1 MIQPKSESGYDKR
14 TLPVTLALIE
24 HLNLTE
30 DSAAAVTWSFL
41 DDLEQNI
48 TVQSHYLKIA

>member
-1 MIQPKSESGYDKR
+1 MIQQKSESGHDGR
-14 TLPVTLALIE
+14 TLPVALALIE

-41 DDLEQNI
+41 DYLEQNI

>member
-1 MIQPKSESGYDKR
+1 MA
-14 TLPVTLALIE
+14 LALIE

-30 DSAAAVTWSFL
+30 DSAAAVTWPFL
-41 DDLEQNI
+41 DYLEQNI